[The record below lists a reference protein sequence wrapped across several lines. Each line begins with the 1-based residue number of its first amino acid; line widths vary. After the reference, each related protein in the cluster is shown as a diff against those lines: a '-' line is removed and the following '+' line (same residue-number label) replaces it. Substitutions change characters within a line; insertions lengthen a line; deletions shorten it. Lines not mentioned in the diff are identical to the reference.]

1 MIITRAISLTNFVVA
16 GSALGFQVFVLYPWH
31 KELDESFEKLKKEH
45 LKVMDTPGNSLSEQQ
60 RKALSDKMN
69 ELKAQSSRSFHFVNH
84 APNPREAISATKEK
98 ILPTKDKL
106 MAAVT
111 KESPM
116 DVSLYARYALAGA
129 FCCAFTHAV
138 LTPVDVQ
145 CKYYNNQ
152 PHDGTDADDSLLHS
166 VKTRIQL
173 DPIAYSSSLSK
184 SARHVVSAEGPGAL
198 LTGLG
203 PTIAGYCLQ
212 GAFKFG
218 GYEYFKARA
227 VDYLGQSTA
236 ANNRNAVY
244 LGSAAAAE
252 FLGDIALCPFE
263 SVRIRLVSQ
272 PGYAAGCISGLAK
285 LAREEGIGGLYSG
298 LSPILLKQYVRPD
311 QLVSLQYLV
320 ANPGDHRRIPYTMAT
335 FLVYEKAIQTAYS
348 VVDKRELS
356 SMGVTGI
363 NLGAGLVAGLAAAV
377 VSQPADTMLSRINKE
392 RAVTGES
399 TSRRLVRIASELGL
413 RGAYTGMQARAVM
426 VSGMT
431 AVQFGIYGDIKKR
444 KETDAKVLSAAVQ
457 VTL

>member
-1 MIITRAISLTNFVVA
+1 MKLTRAISLTNFFVA
-16 GSALGFQVFVLYPWH
+16 SSALGFQVFVLYPWH
-31 KELDESFEKLKKEH
+31 KELDAEFEKLKTEH
-45 LKVMDTPGNSLSEQQ
+45 LKVLNRAGNSLSEQQ
-60 RKALSDKMN
+60 QKAMAEELN
-69 ELKAQSSRSFHFVNH
+69 ELKNKSSRSSFPFVNH
-84 APNPREAISATKEK
+84 APNPSEAISAAKDK
-98 ILPTKDKL
+98 FLPTKDKL
-106 MAAVT
+106 MATAT
-111 KESPM
+111 SENLTS
-116 DVSLYARYALAGA
+116 VSLYARYALAGA
-129 FCCAFTHAV
+129 FCCSFTHAV
-138 LTPVDVQ
+138 LTPVDV
-145 CKYYNNQ
+145 
-152 PHDGTDADDSLLHS
+152 

-173 DPIAYSSSLSK
+173 DPVTYSSSLSK
-184 SARHVVSAEGPGAL
+184 SARHIVSAEGPGAL

-236 ANNRNAVY
+236 SNHRNAVY

-272 PGYAAGCISGLAK
+272 PSYATDSVSALAK

-298 LSPILLKQYVRPD
+298 LSPILLKQ
-311 QLVSLQYLV
+311 
-320 ANPGDHRRIPYTMAT
+320 IPYTMAT

-348 VVDKRELS
+348 VVDKRELPS
-356 SMGVTGI
+356 IGVTGI

-377 VSQPADTMLSRINKE
+377 VSQPADTMLSKINKE
-392 RAVTGES
+392 KAGSGEG
-399 TSRRLVRIASELGL
+399 TTRRLFRIASELGL

-431 AVQFGIYGDIKKR
+431 AVQFGIYGDIKKLFGA
-444 KETDAKVLSAAVQ
+444 TDGVELSQSYVVEDDSECEYA
-457 VTL
+457 

>member
-1 MIITRAISLTNFVVA
+1 MKLTRAISLTNFVVA

-45 LKVMDTPGNSLSEQQ
+45 LRVMDAAGDSLSEPQ

-84 APNPREAISATKEK
+84 APNPREAISAAKER

-106 MAAVT
+106 IVAVA
-111 KESPM
+111 KENPT

-138 LTPVDVQ
+138 LTPVDV
-145 CKYYNNQ
+145 
-152 PHDGTDADDSLLHS
+152 

-184 SARHVVSAEGPGAL
+184 SARHIVSAEGPGAL

-263 SVRIRLVSQ
+263 SIRIRLVSQ
-272 PGYAAGCISGLAK
+272 PSYATGCVSGLAK
-285 LAREEGIGGLYSG
+285 LAREEGISGLYSG
-298 LSPILLKQYVRPD
+298 LGPILLKQ
-311 QLVSLQYLV
+311 
-320 ANPGDHRRIPYTMAT
+320 IPYTMAT

-348 VVDKRELS
+348 VVDKREVS
-356 SMGVTGI
+356 SMGDTGI

-377 VSQPADTMLSRINKE
+377 VSQPADTMLSKINKE
-392 RAVTGES
+392 RAVIGES
-399 TSRRLVRIASELGL
+399 TSRRLFRIASELGL

-431 AVQFGIYGDIKKR
+431 AVQFGIYGDIKKVSLNLDPLFCR
-444 KETDAKVLSAAVQ
+444 DTLLRLTDFALFQIFGATDGVELSKRYVAVDSYSEELQQAAV
-457 VTL
+457 

>member
-1 MIITRAISLTNFVVA
+1 MKLTRAISLTNFVVA

-45 LKVMDTPGNSLSEQQ
+45 LRVMDAAGDSLTEPQ

-84 APNPREAISATKEK
+84 APNPREAISAAREK
-98 ILPTKDKL
+98 ILPTKNKSVADVK
-106 MAAVT
+106 
-111 KESPM
+111 KETPT

-138 LTPVDVQ
+138 LTPVDV
-145 CKYYNNQ
+145 
-152 PHDGTDADDSLLHS
+152 

-173 DPIAYSSSLSK
+173 DPITYSSSLSR
-184 SARHVVSAEGPGAL
+184 SARHIVSAEGPGAL

-272 PGYAAGCISGLAK
+272 PGYATGCVSGLAK

-298 LSPILLKQYVRPD
+298 LSPILLKQ
-311 QLVSLQYLV
+311 
-320 ANPGDHRRIPYTMAT
+320 IPYTMAT

-392 RAVTGES
+392 RAVIGES
-399 TSRRLVRIASELGL
+399 TSRRLFRIAGELGL

-431 AVQFGIYGDIKKR
+431 AVQFGIYGDIKKIFGA
-444 KETDAKVLSAAVQ
+444 TDGVELSEHHVAHVAVDTFSEELQQAAV
-457 VTL
+457 

>member
-1 MIITRAISLTNFVVA
+1 MKLTRAISLTNFVVA

-45 LKVMDTPGNSLSEQQ
+45 LRVMDAAGDSLSEPQ

-69 ELKAQSSRSFHFVNH
+69 ELKTQSSRSFHFVNH
-84 APNPREAISATKEK
+84 APNPREAISAAKEK
-98 ILPTKDKL
+98 ILPTKNKSVADVK
-106 MAAVT
+106 
-111 KESPM
+111 KETPT

-138 LTPVDVQ
+138 LTPVDV
-145 CKYYNNQ
+145 
-152 PHDGTDADDSLLHS
+152 

-173 DPIAYSSSLSK
+173 DPITYSSSLSK
-184 SARHVVSAEGPGAL
+184 SARHIVSAEGSGAL

-272 PGYAAGCISGLAK
+272 PGYATGCVSGLAK

-298 LSPILLKQYVRPD
+298 LSPILLKQ
-311 QLVSLQYLV
+311 
-320 ANPGDHRRIPYTMAT
+320 IPYTMAT

-356 SMGVTGI
+356 SIGVTGI

-377 VSQPADTMLSRINKE
+377 VSQPADTMLSKINKE
-392 RAVTGES
+392 RAVAGES
-399 TSRRLVRIASELGL
+399 TSRRLFRIAGELGL

-431 AVQFGIYGDIKKR
+431 AVQFGIYGDIKKIFGA
-444 KETDAKVLSAAVQ
+444 TDGVELSEHHVAHAAVDSYSEELQ
-457 VTL
+457 QAAA

>member
-1 MIITRAISLTNFVVA
+1 MIFTRAISLTNFVVA
-16 GSALGFQVFVLYPWH
+16 SSALGFQVFVLYPWH
-31 KELDESFEKLKKEH
+31 KELDAGFDKLKKEH
-45 LKVMDTPGNSLSEQQ
+45 LKVLDAAGNTREGGGGSKYPSKQTAIAARFSLVHLLISIG
-60 RKALSDKMN
+60 
-69 ELKAQSSRSFHFVNH
+69 SFNFVNH
-84 APNPREAISATKEK
+84 APNPREAIGAARDK

-111 KESPM
+111 RENAT

-138 LTPVDVQ
+138 LTPVDV
-145 CKYYNNQ
+145 
-152 PHDGTDADDSLLHS
+152 

-184 SARHVVSAEGPGAL
+184 SARHIVSSEGPGAL

-272 PGYAAGCISGLAK
+272 PSYATGCASALAK

-298 LSPILLKQYVRPD
+298 LSPILLKQ
-311 QLVSLQYLV
+311 
-320 ANPGDHRRIPYTMAT
+320 IPYTMAT

-348 VVDKRELS
+348 VIDKRELS
-356 SMGVTGI
+356 SMGITGI
-363 NLGAGLVAGLAAAV
+363 NLVAGLVAGLAAAV
-377 VSQPADTMLSRINKE
+377 VSQPADTILSRINKE

-399 TSRRLVRIASELGL
+399 TTRRLVRIASELGL

-431 AVQFGIYGDIKKR
+431 AVQFGIYGDIKKIFGA
-444 KETDAKVLSAAVQ
+444 TDGVELNQHYLAVDSCSEELQ
-457 VTL
+457 QTAV

>member
-1 MIITRAISLTNFVVA
+1 MILTRAISLTNFVVA

-45 LKVMDTPGNSLSEQQ
+45 LRVMDAAGNSLTLEGGGGS
-60 RKALSDKMN
+60 KYS
-69 ELKAQSSRSFHFVNH
+69 LKWTAIAARFSLVHLLIVIGSFHFVNH
-84 APNPREAISATKEK
+84 APNPREAISAAKDK

-111 KESPM
+111 KESPT

-138 LTPVDVQ
+138 LTPVDV
-145 CKYYNNQ
+145 
-152 PHDGTDADDSLLHS
+152 

-184 SARHVVSAEGPGAL
+184 SARHIVSAEGPGAL

-272 PGYAAGCISGLAK
+272 PSYATGCVSGLAK

-298 LSPILLKQYVRPD
+298 LGPILLKQ
-311 QLVSLQYLV
+311 
-320 ANPGDHRRIPYTMAT
+320 IPYTMAT

-377 VSQPADTMLSRINKE
+377 VSQPADTMLSKVNKE

-399 TSRRLVRIASELGL
+399 TSRRLFRIASELGL

-431 AVQFGIYGDIKKR
+431 AVQFGIYGDIKKIFGAIDGV
-444 KETDAKVLSAAVQ
+444 ELSERY
-457 VTL
+457 VTLDSYSEELQQAAM

>member
-1 MIITRAISLTNFVVA
+1 MDAAGDSLTE
-16 GSALGFQVFVLYPWH
+16 P
-31 KELDESFEKLKKEH
+31 
-45 LKVMDTPGNSLSEQQ
+45 Q

-84 APNPREAISATKEK
+84 APNPREAISAAREK
-98 ILPTKDKL
+98 ILPTKNKSVADVK
-106 MAAVT
+106 
-111 KESPM
+111 KETPT

-138 LTPVDVQ
+138 LTPVDV
-145 CKYYNNQ
+145 
-152 PHDGTDADDSLLHS
+152 

-173 DPIAYSSSLSK
+173 DPITYSSSLSR
-184 SARHVVSAEGPGAL
+184 SARHIVSAEGPGAL

-272 PGYAAGCISGLAK
+272 PGYATGCVSGLAK

-298 LSPILLKQYVRPD
+298 LSPILLKQ
-311 QLVSLQYLV
+311 
-320 ANPGDHRRIPYTMAT
+320 IPYTMAT

-392 RAVTGES
+392 RAVIGES
-399 TSRRLVRIASELGL
+399 TSRRLFRIAGELGL

-431 AVQFGIYGDIKKR
+431 AVQFGIYGDIKKIFGA
-444 KETDAKVLSAAVQ
+444 TDGVELSEHHVAHVAVDTFSEELQQAAV
-457 VTL
+457 

>member
-1 MIITRAISLTNFVVA
+1 MKLTRAISLTNFVVA

-45 LKVMDTPGNSLSEQQ
+45 LRVMDAAGDSLTLEGGGGSEYP
-60 RKALSDKMN
+60 LGMDGDCS
-69 ELKAQSSRSFHFVNH
+69 L
-84 APNPREAISATKEK
+84 EAISAAKEK

-106 MAAVT
+106 MVAVANENPT
-111 KESPM
+111 

-138 LTPVDVQ
+138 LTPVDV
-145 CKYYNNQ
+145 
-152 PHDGTDADDSLLHS
+152 

-184 SARHVVSAEGPGAL
+184 SARHIVSAEGPGAL

-227 VDYLGQSTA
+227 VDYLGQPTA

-272 PGYAAGCISGLAK
+272 PSYATGCVSGLAK
-285 LAREEGIGGLYSG
+285 LAREEGISGLYSG
-298 LSPILLKQYVRPD
+298 LGPILLKQ
-311 QLVSLQYLV
+311 
-320 ANPGDHRRIPYTMAT
+320 IPYTMAT
-335 FLVYEKAIQTAYS
+335 FLVYEKAIQTVYS

-377 VSQPADTMLSRINKE
+377 VSQPADTMLSKINKE
-392 RAVTGES
+392 RAVIGES
-399 TSRRLVRIASELGL
+399 TSRRLFRIASELGL
-413 RGAYTGMQARAVM
+413 RGAYTGIQARAVM

-431 AVQFGIYGDIKKR
+431 AVQFGIYGDIKKIFGA
-444 KETDAKVLSAAVQ
+444 TDGVELIEPCVAIDSISEELQQAAM
-457 VTL
+457 

>member
-1 MIITRAISLTNFVVA
+1 MKLTRAISLTNFVVA

-45 LKVMDTPGNSLSEQQ
+45 LRVMDAAGDSLSEPQ

-84 APNPREAISATKEK
+84 APNPREAISAAREK
-98 ILPTKDKL
+98 ILPTKNKP
-106 MAAVT
+106 VT
-111 KESPM
+111 DVKKETST

-138 LTPVDVQ
+138 LTPVDV
-145 CKYYNNQ
+145 
-152 PHDGTDADDSLLHS
+152 

-173 DPIAYSSSLSK
+173 DPITYSSSLSK
-184 SARHVVSAEGPGAL
+184 SARHIVSAEGPGAL

-272 PGYAAGCISGLAK
+272 PGYATGCVSGLAK

-298 LSPILLKQYVRPD
+298 LSLILLKQ
-311 QLVSLQYLV
+311 
-320 ANPGDHRRIPYTMAT
+320 IPYTMAT

-377 VSQPADTMLSRINKE
+377 VSQPADTMLSKINKE
-392 RAVTGES
+392 RAVAGES
-399 TSRRLVRIASELGL
+399 TSRRLFRIAGELGL

-431 AVQFGIYGDIKKR
+431 AVQFGIYGDIKKIFGA
-444 KETDAKVLSAAVQ
+444 TDGVELSDRHVTHAAVDSYSEELQ
-457 VTL
+457 QAAA

>member
-1 MIITRAISLTNFVVA
+1 MKLTRAISLTNFVVA

-45 LKVMDTPGNSLSEQQ
+45 LRVMDAAGDSLSEPQ

-84 APNPREAISATKEK
+84 APNPREAISAAKEK
-98 ILPTKDKL
+98 ILPTKNKL
-106 MAAVT
+106 AADVT
-111 KESPM
+111 KETPT

-138 LTPVDVQ
+138 LTPVDV
-145 CKYYNNQ
+145 
-152 PHDGTDADDSLLHS
+152 

-173 DPIAYSSSLSK
+173 DPITYSSSLSK
-184 SARHVVSAEGPGAL
+184 SARHIVSAEGPGAL

-272 PGYAAGCISGLAK
+272 PGYATGCVSGLAK
-285 LAREEGIGGLYSG
+285 LAKEEGIGGLYSG
-298 LSPILLKQYVRPD
+298 LSPILLKQ
-311 QLVSLQYLV
+311 
-320 ANPGDHRRIPYTMAT
+320 IPYTMAT
-335 FLVYEKAIQTAYS
+335 FLVYEKAIQTAYG

-356 SMGVTGI
+356 SIGVTGI

-392 RAVTGES
+392 RAVIGES
-399 TSRRLVRIASELGL
+399 TSRRLFRIASELGL

-431 AVQFGIYGDIKKR
+431 AVQFGIYGDVKKTF
-444 KETDAKVLSAAVQ
+444 TDLLLFQIFGATDGVELSERYDAVDSYSEELQQAAV
-457 VTL
+457 

>member
-1 MIITRAISLTNFVVA
+1 
-16 GSALGFQVFVLYPWH
+16 
-31 KELDESFEKLKKEH
+31 
-45 LKVMDTPGNSLSEQQ
+45 
-60 RKALSDKMN
+60 MN

-84 APNPREAISATKEK
+84 APNPREAISAAKEK

-106 MAAVT
+106 VT
-111 KESPM
+111 TVTRESPT

-138 LTPVDVQ
+138 LTPVDV
-145 CKYYNNQ
+145 
-152 PHDGTDADDSLLHS
+152 

-173 DPIAYSSSLSK
+173 DPITYSSSLSK
-184 SARHVVSAEGPGAL
+184 SARHIVSAEGPGAL

-212 GAFKFG
+212 GTFKFG

-227 VDYLGQSTA
+227 VEYLGQSTA

-272 PGYAAGCISGLAK
+272 PGYAAGCVSGLVK

-298 LSPILLKQYVRPD
+298 LGPILLKQ
-311 QLVSLQYLV
+311 
-320 ANPGDHRRIPYTMAT
+320 IPYTMAT

-363 NLGAGLVAGLAAAV
+363 NLGAGLIAGLAAAV
-377 VSQPADTMLSRINKE
+377 VSQPADTMLSKINKE
-392 RAVTGES
+392 RAVAGES
-399 TSRRLVRIASELGL
+399 TSRRLFRIASELGL

-431 AVQFGIYGDIKKR
+431 AVQFGIYGDIKKIFGA
-444 KETDAKVLSAAVQ
+444 TDGVDLSDRYVAVDSYPEELQQAAV
-457 VTL
+457 

>member
-1 MIITRAISLTNFVVA
+1 MKLTRAISLTNFVVA

-31 KELDESFEKLKKEH
+31 KELDENFEKLKKEH
-45 LKVMDTPGNSLSEQQ
+45 LRVMDAAGDSLSEPQ

-84 APNPREAISATKEK
+84 APNPREAISAAKEK

-106 MAAVT
+106 VATVT
-111 KESPM
+111 KESST

-138 LTPVDVQ
+138 LTPVDV
-145 CKYYNNQ
+145 
-152 PHDGTDADDSLLHS
+152 

-173 DPIAYSSSLSK
+173 DPTTYSSSLSK
-184 SARHVVSAEGPGAL
+184 SARHIISAEGPGAL

-272 PGYAAGCISGLAK
+272 PSYATGCVSGLAK

-298 LSPILLKQYVRPD
+298 LGPILLKQ
-311 QLVSLQYLV
+311 
-320 ANPGDHRRIPYTMAT
+320 IPYTMAT

-348 VVDKRELS
+348 VVDKRKLS
-356 SMGVTGI
+356 SMEVTGI

-377 VSQPADTMLSRINKE
+377 VSQPADTMLSKINKE

-399 TSRRLVRIASELGL
+399 TSRRLFRIASELGL

-431 AVQFGIYGDIKKR
+431 AVQFGIYGDIKK
-444 KETDAKVLSAAVQ
+444 
-457 VTL
+457 

>member
-1 MIITRAISLTNFVVA
+1 MKLTRAISLTNFVVA

-45 LKVMDTPGNSLSEQQ
+45 LRVMDAAGDSLSEPQ

-84 APNPREAISATKEK
+84 APNPREAISAAREK

-106 MAAVT
+106 AADVT
-111 KESPM
+111 KETPT
-116 DVSLYARYALAGA
+116 DISLYARYALAGA

-138 LTPVDVQ
+138 LTPVDV
-145 CKYYNNQ
+145 
-152 PHDGTDADDSLLHS
+152 

-173 DPIAYSSSLSK
+173 DPITYSSSLSK
-184 SARHVVSAEGPGAL
+184 SARHIVSAEGPGAL

-236 ANNRNAVY
+236 ADNRNAVY

-272 PGYAAGCISGLAK
+272 PGYATGCVSGLAK

-298 LSPILLKQYVRPD
+298 LSPILLKQ
-311 QLVSLQYLV
+311 
-320 ANPGDHRRIPYTMAT
+320 IPYTMAT

-348 VVDKRELS
+348 VVDKREVS

-377 VSQPADTMLSRINKE
+377 VSQPADTMLSKINKE
-392 RAVTGES
+392 RAAAGES
-399 TSRRLVRIASELGL
+399 TSRRLFRIAGELGL

-431 AVQFGIYGDIKKR
+431 AVQFGIYGDIKKIFGATHGV
-444 KETDAKVLSAAVQ
+444 ELSEQHVAVDSYSEKLQQAAV
-457 VTL
+457 

>member
-1 MIITRAISLTNFVVA
+1 MKLTRAISLTNFVVA

-45 LKVMDTPGNSLSEQQ
+45 LRVMDAAGNSLSEPQ

-84 APNPREAISATKEK
+84 APNPREAISAAKEK
-98 ILPTKDKL
+98 MLPTKDKL

-111 KESPM
+111 KESPT

-138 LTPVDVQ
+138 LTPVDV
-145 CKYYNNQ
+145 
-152 PHDGTDADDSLLHS
+152 

-173 DPIAYSSSLSK
+173 DPITYSSSLSK
-184 SARHVVSAEGPGAL
+184 SARHIVSAEGPGAL

-272 PGYAAGCISGLAK
+272 PSYATGCVSGLAK

-298 LSPILLKQYVRPD
+298 LGPILLKQ
-311 QLVSLQYLV
+311 
-320 ANPGDHRRIPYTMAT
+320 IPYTMAT

-348 VVDKRELS
+348 VVDKNELS

-399 TSRRLVRIASELGL
+399 TSRRLLRIASELGL

-431 AVQFGIYGDIKKR
+431 AVQFGIYGDIKMIFGA
-444 KETDAKVLSAAVQ
+444 TDGVELSERHVAVDSLDSYSEELQQAAV
-457 VTL
+457 

>member
-1 MIITRAISLTNFVVA
+1 MHNPFPNRTSIQYQPT
-16 GSALGFQVFVLYPWH
+16 
-31 KELDESFEKLKKEH
+31 
-45 LKVMDTPGNSLSEQQ
+45 QQ
-60 RKALSDKMN
+60 I
-69 ELKAQSSRSFHFVNH
+69 F
-84 APNPREAISATKEK
+84 
-98 ILPTKDKL
+98 
-106 MAAVT
+106 
-111 KESPM
+111 
-116 DVSLYARYALAGA
+116 
-129 FCCAFTHAV
+129 
-138 LTPVDVQ
+138 
-145 CKYYNNQ
+145 
-152 PHDGTDADDSLLHS
+152 

-173 DPIAYSSSLSK
+173 DPITYSSSLSR
-184 SARHVVSAEGPGAL
+184 SARHIVSAEGPGAL

-272 PGYAAGCISGLAK
+272 PGYATGCVSGLAK

-298 LSPILLKQYVRPD
+298 LSPILLKQ
-311 QLVSLQYLV
+311 
-320 ANPGDHRRIPYTMAT
+320 IPYTMAT

-392 RAVTGES
+392 RAVIGES
-399 TSRRLVRIASELGL
+399 TSRRLFRIAGELGL

-431 AVQFGIYGDIKKR
+431 AVQFGIYGDIKKIFGA
-444 KETDAKVLSAAVQ
+444 TDGVELSEHHVAHVAVDTFSEELQQAAV
-457 VTL
+457 

>member
-1 MIITRAISLTNFVVA
+1 MHNDNNFPQNHLCSLHNTSRPSEYCNNLPDNGIVA
-16 GSALGFQVFVLYPWH
+16 
-31 KELDESFEKLKKEH
+31 
-45 LKVMDTPGNSLSEQQ
+45 DT
-60 RKALSDKMN
+60 
-69 ELKAQSSRSFHFVNH
+69 
-84 APNPREAISATKEK
+84 
-98 ILPTKDKL
+98 
-106 MAAVT
+106 
-111 KESPM
+111 SP
-116 DVSLYARYALAGA
+116 L
-129 FCCAFTHAV
+129 
-138 LTPVDVQ
+138 
-145 CKYYNNQ
+145 N
-152 PHDGTDADDSLLHS
+152 S

-173 DPIAYSSSLSK
+173 DPITYSSSLSK
-184 SARHVVSAEGPGAL
+184 SARHIVSAEGPGAL

-236 ANNRNAVY
+236 ADNRNAVY

-272 PGYAAGCISGLAK
+272 PGYATGCVSGLAK

-298 LSPILLKQYVRPD
+298 LSPILLKQ
-311 QLVSLQYLV
+311 
-320 ANPGDHRRIPYTMAT
+320 IPYTMAT

-348 VVDKRELS
+348 VIDKRELS

-392 RAVTGES
+392 RAVIGES
-399 TSRRLVRIASELGL
+399 TSRRLFRIAGELGL

-431 AVQFGIYGDIKKR
+431 AVQFGIYGDIKKIFGA
-444 KETDAKVLSAAVQ
+444 TDGVELSERHVAHVAVDSYSEELQQAAA
-457 VTL
+457 